1 MRLDTPFP
9 IDPFRFVSSEV
20 EDPAPGQ
27 KNRSLDAAGAIH
39 NTSLPNGTAN
49 TAIISSV
56 PKRLTVAP
64 KHAFPDMHLPFLL
77 TKITTLQAA
86 SITFL
91 VETIYQELR
100 VHKVKKNAIEAKVRE
115 VGEKC
120 KERRVWVVKSAFK
133 AC

>member
-1 MRLDTPFP
+1 MLLDTPFP
-9 IDPFRFVSSEV
+9 IDPFRFVSSDV

-27 KNRSLDAAGAIH
+27 KNRSLDATGTTH
-39 NTSLPNGTAN
+39 NVSIPNGTAN
-49 TAIISSV
+49 TTIISSV
-56 PKRLTVAP
+56 PKRLTAAP
-64 KHAFPDMHLPFLL
+64 KHAFPDTHLPFLL

-120 KERRVWVVKSAFK
+120 KERKVWVVKSAFK